1 VLTEGWVDYLTG
13 PFGIAFAFAAG
24 VISFLSPCV
33 LPLVPAYIAHLTGVG
48 SDPEATATRRE
59 TMSHAAA
66 FVSGF
71 GIVFTV
77 IGASAGLV
85 GGLVVDQMPTLEKIA
100 GVFLIVLG
108 LNLMGVIRIPW
119 LYRTFTVGS
128 GTAGGGT
135 AGGGTSGGGATLAY
149 AGASAGGG
157 TATITA
163 AAVTARSTLLSYSR
177 SFGFGA
183 SFAIAWTPCIGPV
196 LGAIILLA
204 SQSGTVHQGA
214 YLLLA
219 YSAGLAVPFL
229 IAGFAIGSVTAGLR
243 RYGRFLPVL
252 EVTGGAIVVL
262 VGMLIFLNEFTS
274 LNQYFNLIPEL
285 NTV

>member
-13 PFGIAFAFAAG
+13 PFGIVFAFAAG

-33 LPLVPAYIAHLTGVG
+33 LPLVPAYVAHLTGVA
-48 SDPEATATRRE
+48 SDPGATATRRE

-85 GGLVVDQMPTLEKIA
+85 GGLVIDHMPTLEKIA

-119 LYRTFTVGS
+119 LYRTFAIGS
-128 GTAGGGT
+128 GTS
-135 AGGGTSGGGATLAY
+135 GGGTSGGGGTLAY
-149 AGASAGGG
+149 ATAGANGGTA

-163 AAVTARSTLLSYSR
+163 RSTALSYAR
-177 SFGFGA
+177 SFGFGS

-204 SQSGTVHQGA
+204 GQSGTVHQGS

-229 IAGFAIGSVTAGLR
+229 IAGYAVGSVTAGLR
-243 RYGRFLPVL
+243 RYGHLLPVL
-252 EVTGGAIVVL
+252 EVTAGAIVALIGV
-262 VGMLIFLNEFTS
+262 LIFLNEFTS
-274 LNQYFNLIPEL
+274 LNRYFNLIPEL
-285 NTV
+285 NSV

>member
-1 VLTEGWVDYLTG
+1 VLTEGWVEYLTG

-24 VISFLSPCV
+24 LISFLSPCV
-33 LPLVPAYIAHLTGVG
+33 LPLVPAYVAHLAGVG
-48 SDPEATATRRE
+48 SDPEAAATRRE

-66 FVSGF
+66 FVTGF
-71 GIVFTV
+71 GVVFTV

-85 GGLVVDQMPTLEKIA
+85 GGLVRDQMPTLEKVA

-119 LYRTFTVGS
+119 LYRTFAVGS
-128 GTAGGGT
+128 ATSGGG
-135 AGGGTSGGGATLAY
+135 GGGATLAY
-149 AGASAGGG
+149 AGATAGGG
-157 TATITA
+157 TATATA
-163 AAVTARSTLLSYSR
+163 TMPAQSTLLSYAR
-177 SFGFGA
+177 SFGFGG

-229 IAGFAIGSVTAGLR
+229 IAGFAVGSITTGLR
-243 RYGRFLPVL
+243 RYGRFLPVI
-252 EVTGGAIVVL
+252 EIVGGAIVVL

>member
-13 PFGIAFAFAAG
+13 PFGIVFAFAAG

-33 LPLVPAYIAHLTGVG
+33 LPLVPAYIAHLTGVA
-48 SDPEATATRRE
+48 SDPGAAATRRE
-59 TMSHAAA
+59 TMSHATA

-71 GIVFTV
+71 GLVFTF

-85 GGLVVDQMPTLEKIA
+85 GNLVADQMPALEKIA

-119 LYRTFTVGS
+119 LYRTFGIE
-128 GTAGGGT
+128 
-135 AGGGTSGGGATLAY
+135 GGTSGSGATLAY
-149 AGASAGGG
+149 AAAGAGSGTS
-157 TATITA
+157 TAT
-163 AAVTARSTLLSYSR
+163 AVTARSTALSYAR
-177 SFGFGA
+177 SFGFGG

-204 SQSGTVHQGA
+204 GQSGTVHQGA

-229 IAGFAIGSVTAGLR
+229 VAGYAVGSVTAGLR
-243 RYGRFLPVL
+243 RYGHLLPVL
-252 EVTGGAIVVL
+252 EVGAGAIVVL
-262 VGMLIFLNEFTS
+262 VGVLIFLNEFTS
-274 LNQYFNLIPEL
+274 LNQYFDLIPEL
-285 NTV
+285 NSV

>member
-13 PFGIAFAFAAG
+13 PFGIVFAFAAG

-33 LPLVPAYIAHLTGVG
+33 LPLVPAYIAHLTGIA
-48 SDPEATATRRE
+48 SDPDATASRRE
-59 TMSHAAA
+59 TISHATA
-66 FVSGF
+66 FVTGF

-85 GGLVVDQMPTLEKIA
+85 GDLVADQMPMLEKIA

-119 LYRTFTVGS
+119 LYRTFTIGS
-128 GTAGGGT
+128 
-135 AGGGTSGGGATLAY
+135 GTSGGGSGGGAQLAY
-149 AGASAGGG
+149 AGAGAGGG
-157 TATITA
+157 PATA
-163 AAVTARSTLLSYSR
+163 ADVTVKSTALSYAR

-196 LGAIILLA
+196 LGAIIYLA
-204 SQSGTVHQGA
+204 SESGTVHEGA
-214 YLLLA
+214 YLLAA

-229 IAGFAIGSVTAGLR
+229 ITGFAIGSVTGLIR
-243 RYGRFLPVL
+243 KYSRFMPVL
-252 EVTGGAIVVL
+252 EVGAGAFVVL
-262 VGMLIFLNEFTS
+262 IGVLVFLNDFTS

-285 NTV
+285 NGV

>member
-1 VLTEGWVDYLTG
+1 MLTEGWVDYLTG
-13 PFGIAFAFAAG
+13 PFGIVFAFAAG

-33 LPLVPAYIAHLTGVG
+33 LPLVPAYIAHLTGIA
-48 SDPEATATRRE
+48 SDPEATASRRE
-59 TMSHAAA
+59 TMSHATA

-85 GGLVVDQMPTLEKIA
+85 GNLVADQMPTLEKIA

-119 LYRTFTVGS
+119 LYRTFTIGS
-128 GTAGGGT
+128 
-135 AGGGTSGGGATLAY
+135 GTSGGGGGAQLAY
-149 AGASAGGG
+149 AGAGAGGG
-157 TATITA
+157 TTTTTVVAVKSTA
-163 AAVTARSTLLSYSR
+163 LSYGR

-196 LGAIILLA
+196 LGAIIYLA
-204 SQSGTVHQGA
+204 GQSGTVHQGA
-214 YLLLA
+214 YLLAA

-229 IAGFAIGSVTAGLR
+229 IAGFAIGSVTGWIR
-243 RYGRFLPVL
+243 KYSRFMPVL
-252 EVTGGAIVVL
+252 EVAAGAFVVL
-262 VGMLIFLNEFTS
+262 IGVLVFLNDFTS
-274 LNQYFNLIPEL
+274 LNQYFDLIPEL
-285 NTV
+285 NGV